1 MKKYKCNECG
11 GNCYGCFYTEL
22 CDKWLDVAPYEPYFE
37 EVDHASS
44 GRWFNIRQY
53 HRPVRP

>member
-22 CDKWLDVAPYEPYFE
+22 CDKWLD
-37 EVDHASS
+37 SS
-44 GRWFNIRQY
+44 SCGSTERM
-53 HRPVRP
+53 P

>member
-37 EVDHASS
+37 EVDHA
-44 GRWFNIRQY
+44 
-53 HRPVRP
+53 